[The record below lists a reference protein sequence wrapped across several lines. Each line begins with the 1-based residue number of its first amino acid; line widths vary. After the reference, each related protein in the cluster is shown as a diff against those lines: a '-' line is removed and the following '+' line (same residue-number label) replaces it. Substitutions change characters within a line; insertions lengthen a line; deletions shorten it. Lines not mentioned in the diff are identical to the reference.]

1 MEEECV
7 TPHTTEVLYKEIE
20 LYETKLRV
28 YPNGDIWRLVN
39 ISNQFGKYG
48 EKWKLSD
55 QESKDDT
62 GYMVIRIN
70 NKKVKVHRIVGYAY
84 LGLDIT
90 NKKEQIDHINRIR
103 NDNRVENLR
112 ISDNQKNQ
120 FNREVKG
127 YCIRKYKD
135 TIRYQAYISVNGK
148 KRHLGYY
155 DTPEEASAR
164 YYEEKAI
171 LHII

>member
-1 MEEECV
+1 MEE
-7 TPHTTEVLYKEIE
+7 YQEIE

-48 EKWKLSD
+48 EKWKLAD
-55 QESKDDT
+55 QAINEY
-62 GYMVIRIN
+62 GYNVIRFN

-112 ISDNQKNQ
+112 ISDNQTNQ

-127 YCIRKYKD
+127 YCVRKYKD
-135 TIRYQAYISVNGK
+135 TIRYQAYIRVNRK
-148 KRHLGYY
+148 KIHLGYY
-155 DTPEEASAR
+155 DTPEEASAK
-164 YYEEKAI
+164 YHEAKAI